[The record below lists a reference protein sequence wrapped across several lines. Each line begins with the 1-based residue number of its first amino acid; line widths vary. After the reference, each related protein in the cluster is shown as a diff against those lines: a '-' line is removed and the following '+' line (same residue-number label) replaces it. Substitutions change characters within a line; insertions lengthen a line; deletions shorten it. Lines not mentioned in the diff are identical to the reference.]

1 MKDDNKKLT
10 LKTINKSNVWDIQEN
25 DVTRL
30 LKSALKDAEAK
41 EKITHLLGIVRS
53 AFEVENIHKELKA
66 EEKKSYEKRGYKLCE
81 MSNDEDNVYI
91 IAIKKKPIV
100 RVTDLSYENIRH
112 ISARKLLEVIE
123 RNFGG
128 GWDSLSQSIRDI
140 IQSGFDIATNTLP
153 KSSSHSGMYKRKVAD
168 GFEVLEIPKGTW
180 VETIFAKAKPQAEK
194 IRLTMENNDNNE
206 DLGDDI
212 EDDDDENIT
221 ENNYKT
227 TFVIDDEDDG
237 VNEMD
242 GPSDEEIADDYNL
255 D

>member
-1 MKDDNKKLT
+1 M
-10 LKTINKSNVWDIQEN
+10 V
-25 DVTRL
+25 
-30 LKSALKDAEAK
+30 
-41 EKITHLLGIVRS
+41 
-53 AFEVENIHKELKA
+53 
-66 EEKKSYEKRGYKLCE
+66 
-81 MSNDEDNVYI
+81 
-91 IAIKKKPIV
+91 
-100 RVTDLSYENIRH
+100 
-112 ISARKLLEVIE
+112 
-123 RNFGG
+123 
-128 GWDSLSQSIRDI
+128 
-140 IQSGFDIATNTLP
+140 
-153 KSSSHSGMYKRKVAD
+153 
-168 GFEVLEIPKGTW
+168 FEVLEIPKGTW